1 MTPRVAVAAVVVV
14 LALAASFHFDSD
26 LLSTA
31 KTGLGQVFKVLA
43 TLSQISLLCDE
54 PFLVLNGFSETTSL
68 QNRTSC
74 SLVHYCVKKKNSLF
88 WFVFNE
94 EHKYNI

>member
-14 LALAASFHFDSD
+14 LALAASFHFDLD

-31 KTGLGQVFKVLA
+31 KTGSGQVFKVLA
-43 TLSQISLLCDE
+43 ILSQISLLCDE

-68 QNRTSC
+68 HNRTSC
-74 SLVHYCVKKKNSLF
+74 SLVQYITLLREKKNSLF
-88 WFVFNE
+88 
-94 EHKYNI
+94 

>member
-14 LALAASFHFDSD
+14 LALVASFHFDSD

-31 KTGLGQVFKVLA
+31 KTGLGQVLKVLA
-43 TLSQISLLCDE
+43 ILSQISLLCDE

-68 QNRTSC
+68 HNRTSC
-74 SLVHYCVKKKNSLF
+74 SLVQYITLLREKKEQSVLVCF
-88 WFVFNE
+88 Q
-94 EHKYNI
+94 

>member
-31 KTGLGQVFKVLA
+31 KTGLGQVLKVLA
-43 TLSQISLLCDE
+43 ILSQISLLCDE

-68 QNRTSC
+68 HNRTSC
-74 SLVHYCVKKKNSLF
+74 SLVQYITLLREKKKCVL
-88 WFVFNE
+88 VCCQ
-94 EHKYNI
+94 